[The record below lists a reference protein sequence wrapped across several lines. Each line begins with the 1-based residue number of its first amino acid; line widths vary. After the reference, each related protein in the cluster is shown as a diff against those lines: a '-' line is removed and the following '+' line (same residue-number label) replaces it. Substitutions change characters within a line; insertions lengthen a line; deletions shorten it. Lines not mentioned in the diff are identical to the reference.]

1 MSSQKKPYVKPNIEF
16 HPAGSPAYNRFMA
29 LLAEE
34 QQEAEKNS
42 SADAIIPSSESI
54 SPSGRRNQDV

>member
-1 MSSQKKPYVKPNIEF
+1 MSSQKKPYVKPSIEL

-34 QQEAEKNS
+34 QQEAEKS
-42 SADAIIPSSESI
+42 SAVDAIIPSSESI
-54 SPSGRRNQDV
+54 SPNVRRDQDV